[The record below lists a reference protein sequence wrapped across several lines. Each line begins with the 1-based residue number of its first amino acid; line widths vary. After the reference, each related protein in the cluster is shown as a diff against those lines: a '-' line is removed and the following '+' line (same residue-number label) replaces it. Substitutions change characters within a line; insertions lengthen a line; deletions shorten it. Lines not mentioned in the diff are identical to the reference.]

1 MELSADYESPLA
13 LSRRV
18 LREGTFNARDA
29 GGYPLVDGGWLAQ
42 GHLYRS
48 DALSALT
55 QNDVAEFTRLGIRTV
70 IDLRDLRESAAAPDI
85 IDHATVRYERIPVFE
100 DRLFE
105 RDLTAF
111 PSLLG
116 LYQIIMDEHIPQ
128 VVRVLKLLAEV
139 SDRPVV
145 VHCTAGKDRTGLILA
160 LTHAIAGLSP
170 QVILEDYGASE
181 KILGHGFEER
191 IKALYR
197 QVSVPVEVL
206 GASPCHAPP
215 TYLQH
220 TLEAMCAA
228 AGSVP
233 AFLERSGMSAGE
245 QRQLAGNLKRAG

>member
-1 MELSADYESPLA
+1 MERSADYESPLA

-29 GGYPLVDGGWLAQ
+29 GGYPLADGGRLTR

-48 DALSALT
+48 DALGALT
-55 QNDVAEFTRLGIRTV
+55 QNDVAEFAGLGIRTV
-70 IDLRDLRESAAAPDI
+70 IDLRDLRESDAAPDI
-85 IDHATVRYERIPVFE
+85 LDHATVRYERIPVFE

-116 LYQIIMDEHIPQ
+116 LYQIILDEHVPQ
-128 VVRVLKLLAEV
+128 VIRVLKLLGEV
-139 SDRPVV
+139 SDRPVL

-160 LTHAIAGLSP
+160 LTHAIAGLS
-170 QVILEDYGASE
+170 QQTILEDYGASE
-181 KILGHGFEER
+181 KILGTGFEER
-191 IKALYR
+191 VKALYR

-206 GASPCHAPP
+206 GASPRHAPP
-215 TYLQH
+215 AYLQH
-220 TLEAMCAA
+220 ALEAMRTA

-233 AFLERSGMSAGE
+233 AFLERHGMSAGE
-245 QRQLAGNLKRAG
+245 QKRLADNLRQA